1 MLFDCS
7 VCLWAKKKPSSLRRK
22 AIYILA
28 VIIHVNLSSILVAYN
43 DNDNHDQRYSP
54 IELRYYMIE
63 FIIVFI

>member
-1 MLFDCS
+1 MS
-7 VCLWAKKKPSSLRRK
+7 QKKSPSSCGGRRS
-22 AIYILA
+22 IFL

-63 FIIVFI
+63 FIIVFV